1 MSNIG
6 LRGLSQSAITD
17 AMNEEYHHSRGQRR
31 PRTERHHRQ
40 RHRQHRD
47 QQRMWH
53 ARQDLCNA
61 HQNAIHDRGHLPV
74 NGGGDG
80 VDDFSG
86 AAFPGIPGQVKRGAT
101 NADGK

>member
-1 MSNIG
+1 
-6 LRGLSQSAITD
+6 
-17 AMNEEYHHSRGQRR
+17 
-31 PRTERHHRQ
+31 
-40 RHRQHRD
+40 
-47 QQRMWH
+47 MWH

-74 NGGGDG
+74 NGGADG